1 MKLLVKKISYPQHP
15 LMKHKNQVVKKK
27 YCNKMCKSRFKSS
40 YKSIRKRHC
49 SPSRAM
55 NNEQV
60 GKGLSSSS
68 TTVT

>member
-40 YKSIRKRHC
+40 YKSIV
-49 SPSRAM
+49 
-55 NNEQV
+55 EQ
-60 GKGLSSSS
+60 
-68 TTVT
+68 